1 MCAVVFLTLTLSR
14 RSLESLVLLLGGAP
28 QSISMDQCRAS
39 AVDLA
44 ARGSTGLDRPPE
56 LTPGR
61 GGPRRIVRVTRLRG
75 VPVSAFGPSRSR
87 PVP

>member
-61 GGPRRIVRVTRLRG
+61 GGPTLG
-75 VPVSAFGPSRSR
+75 VLQSTEAPTGDEPHHRQ
-87 PVP
+87 